1 MKSAATLS
9 WSRHIL
15 ERRKMLEIR
24 NIGVF
29 YGDVQVIWDVSF
41 EVKKGEV
48 VALIGANG
56 AGKSTTLKTISG
68 IIRPRHG
75 EIFFDGAPLCHVE
88 PYKLIEMGIAHCPEA
103 RRLFPEMSVEEN
115 LDMGSLRGRAKKQRQ
130 NTKEMVFELFPR
142 LKERSRQLAGTL
154 SGGEQQ
160 MLAVG
165 RGLMSLPKL
174 LMFDEPSLGLA
185 PILVRE
191 IFNVIKKIREEGTTV
206 LIVEQNVKQTLAI
219 ADRAFVLES
228 GKVVMQGTGQ
238 VLLNDEHVKKAY
250 LGV

>member
-1 MKSAATLS
+1 
-9 WSRHIL
+9 
-15 ERRKMLEIR
+15 MLEIKG
-24 NIGVF
+24 IDVF

-41 EVKKGEV
+41 GVKSREV

-68 IIRPRHG
+68 LLRPRNG
-75 EIFFDGAPLCHVE
+75 EVLFNGLAVHEVE
-88 PYKLIEMGIAHCPEA
+88 AHKLIELGIALCPEA
-103 RRLFPEMSVEEN
+103 RRLFVEMTVEEN
-115 LDMGSLRGRAKKQRQ
+115 LDMGSLKGEAKRQRLK
-130 NTKEMVFELFPR
+130 TKEMVFGLFPR
-142 LKERSRQLAGTL
+142 LRERRKQLAGTL

-160 MLAVG
+160 MVAIG

-191 IFNVIKKIREEGTTV
+191 IFNVIRRIRAEGTTV

-219 ADRAFVLES
+219 ADRAYVLES
-228 GKVVMQGTGQ
+228 GKLVMQGTGEA
-238 VLLNDEHVKKAY
+238 LLNDEHVRAAY